1 MGKCGPRLYLFCNNV
16 SGIKF
21 SVRWGRGKGALPL
34 QYLIGTSFHCDI
46 EATCLRPP
54 SPQCFSCVMP
64 TMTTNTLW
72 AQALDNRNRGSW
84 SIVNTYIAGC

>member
-1 MGKCGPRLYLFCNNV
+1 
-16 SGIKF
+16 
-21 SVRWGRGKGALPL
+21 
-34 QYLIGTSFHCDI
+34 
-46 EATCLRPP
+46 
-54 SPQCFSCVMP
+54 MP